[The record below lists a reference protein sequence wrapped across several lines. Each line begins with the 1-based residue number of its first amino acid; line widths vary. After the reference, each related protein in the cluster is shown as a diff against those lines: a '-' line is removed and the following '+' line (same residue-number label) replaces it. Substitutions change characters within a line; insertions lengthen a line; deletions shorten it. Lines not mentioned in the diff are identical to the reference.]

1 MFVLICVSVF
11 VACCPRVGVV
21 GVGVAEPANWT
32 LIKLFNMPCMQRAAT
47 FVLTHRRKVGGSGHR
62 ARGGGVASRCGIMR
76 YISYVHNGQVIR

>member
-21 GVGVAEPANWT
+21 GVGVAESANWT

-47 FVLTHRRKVGGSGHR
+47 FVLTHRRKVGGSGQR
-62 ARGGGVASRCGIMR
+62 ARGGAW
-76 YISYVHNGQVIR
+76 QVGAAL